1 MTHPLVDV
9 SVFIDLSE
17 TETLPGCAG
26 ARWRLAVARAPR
38 CRLVD
43 GGFAKTS
50 AMAYSRPQLIPLPM
64 ENVVCVYWVK
74 MTVKNICPFRSE
86 REGLGRVTHSITH
99 SHTARRRGER

>member
-1 MTHPLVDV
+1 LTHPLVDV

-17 TETLPGCAG
+17 TETLPGGAG
-26 ARWRLAVARAPR
+26 ARWRLAVARAP
-38 CRLVD
+38 RLVD

-50 AMAYSRPQLIPLPM
+50 AMAYSRPHLIPLPM